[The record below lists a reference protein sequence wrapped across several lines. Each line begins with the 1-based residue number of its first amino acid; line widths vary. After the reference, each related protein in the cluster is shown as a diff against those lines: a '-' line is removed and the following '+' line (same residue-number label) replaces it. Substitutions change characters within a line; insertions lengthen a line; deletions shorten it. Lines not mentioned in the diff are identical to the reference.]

1 MLPNIGIY
9 IQCIQILIYES
20 MAGALLLPNAKRKL
34 LPGNLNKN
42 TTLFLHIYTNKD
54 HRQERA

>member
-1 MLPNIGIY
+1 
-9 IQCIQILIYES
+9 